1 MKNQFVKI
9 FEGCENTRMN
19 AENWQEYSE
28 LVTAEEAPDESW
40 YLVQKQQKPIL
51 QPGQILGWTYRI
63 DQEDGVAYK
72 EYFVWGED
80 VKDISKRKLMNN
92 LKAANLWTL
101 VKGFMEQHDIWED
114 FALATT
120 LDSNDPLLLGAVTQ
134 LVAAGI
140 TDKETLEGIINS
152 SIAD

>member
-1 MKNQFVKI
+1 MNQFVKI
-9 FEGCENTRMN
+9 FEGCENARMN
-19 AENWQEYSE
+19 ADNWQKYSE

-40 YLVQKQQKPIL
+40 YLVQKQAKPIL
-51 QPGQILGWTYRI
+51 QLGQILGWTYRI

-72 EYFVWGED
+72 EYFVWEGA
-80 VKDISKRKLMNN
+80 KDISKRKLMNN

-101 VKGFMEQHDIWED
+101 VKGFMEQNDIWDD
-114 FALATT
+114 FAMATT

-152 SIAD
+152 SVAD

>member
-1 MKNQFVKI
+1 MNQFVKI
-9 FEGCENTRMN
+9 FEGCENARMN
-19 AENWQEYSE
+19 ADNWQEYSE

-40 YLVQKQQKPIL
+40 YLVQKQQKPTL
-51 QPGQILGWTYRI
+51 QPGQILGWTYRV

-72 EYFVWGED
+72 EYFVWEEA
-80 VKDISKRKLMNN
+80 KDISKRKLMNN

-152 SIAD
+152 SVAD

>member
-9 FEGCENTRMN
+9 FEGCENARMN

-40 YLVQKQQKPIL
+40 YLVQKQQKPVL
-51 QPGQILGWTYRI
+51 WPGQTLGWTYRI

-72 EYFVWGED
+72 EYFIWGED

-101 VKGFMEQHDIWED
+101 VKGFMEQNDIWED

-120 LDSNDPLLLGAVTQ
+120 LDSNDPLLLGAKTQ

-140 TDKETLEGIINS
+140 TDKETLDGIIAAS
-152 SIAD
+152 VAD

>member
-9 FEGCENTRMN
+9 FEGCENARMN
-19 AENWQEYSE
+19 AENWQEYSK

-40 YLVQKQQKPIL
+40 YLVQKQEKPVL

-101 VKGFMEQHDIWED
+101 VKGFMEQNDIWED

-140 TDKETLEGIINS
+140 TDRETLEGIINS
-152 SIAD
+152 SVAD

>member
-1 MKNQFVKI
+1 MEYVKFI
-9 FEGCENTRMN
+9 HGISQRKLCQQ
-19 AENWQEYSE
+19 NWREFCKI
-28 LVTAEEAPDESW
+28 AFGEEAPEEEGW
-40 YLVQKQQKPIL
+40 YLVQKGEKPVL
-51 QPGQILGWTYRI
+51 QPGQTLGWSYRV

-72 EYFVWGED
+72 EYFVWED

-92 LKAANLWTL
+92 LKEANLWTL

-140 TDKETLEGIINS
+140 TDRETLEGIINS
-152 SIAD
+152 SVAD

>member
-1 MKNQFVKI
+1 MMEYVKFI
-9 FEGCENTRMN
+9 HGISQKKLCQQ
-19 AENWQEYSE
+19 NWREFCKI
-28 LVTAEEAPDESW
+28 AIGEEAPEEEGW
-40 YLVQKQQKPIL
+40 YLVQKQEKPVL
-51 QPGQILGWTYRI
+51 QPGQTLGWSYRV

-72 EYFVWGED
+72 EYFVWED

-92 LKAANLWTL
+92 LKEANLWTL

-120 LDSNDPLLLGAVTQ
+120 LDSNDPMLLGAVTQ

-152 SIAD
+152 SVAD

>member
-1 MKNQFVKI
+1 MSEFVRL
-9 FEGCENTRMN
+9 FSGSTHESMN
-19 AENWQEYSE
+19 IQNWKKHAEIR
-28 LVTAEEAPDESW
+28 TGEEAPGEGW
-40 YLVQKQQKPIL
+40 YLVQKQEKPVL

-63 DQEDGVAYK
+63 DVEDGVAYK
-72 EYFVWGED
+72 EYFVWEEA
-80 VKDISKRKLMNN
+80 KDISKRKLMNN
-92 LKAANLWTL
+92 LKAENLWTL

-120 LDSNDPLLLGAVTQ
+120 LDSNDPLLEGAVTQ

-140 TDKETLEGIINS
+140 TDKETLDRIINS